1 MRGPRAAADI
11 GDELA
16 GVIAGDVVHGDDD
29 AVMFYA
35 ADAGPFAARPAA
47 AAVPRDEDDVAAA
60 VRLAAGRG
68 IPVTVRG
75 GGTGL
80 AGGAVGHGIV
90 LDMRLL
96 DRVEFDGAG
105 GGGAAGKD
113 ASVRAAAGAPKGAID
128 ALLAGRGYFLGPNPS
143 VGPYCTAG
151 GMVAT
156 NASGSRSLKYGS
168 IIDNL
173 LGVRVIDGLGRA
185 ADLPADGPL
194 SARIL
199 SAAAA
204 PAGRAAAAAAPAFPA
219 VAKNSCGYRIDA
231 LATAA
236 DSHKVFAGSEGTLGV
251 VVSAR
256 LRVAREPE
264 WRRLCVVAC
273 RSPADAAADCLALR
287 AASPSALEYVDRH
300 TLSGMGGMAPAG
312 AACALLAEFDGPAAR
327 RAAPSDLL
335 PPSLRGTV
343 AASTAD
349 ESEMRRWWRLRD
361 TALSRTLGPGGAAP
375 RSPAGG
381 RRPASRPLAT
391 PPSAHVVEDAA
402 VPPARVGDL
411 LALIASLEGRF
422 GLRAIVYGHIGSGN
436 LHVRLAGAG
445 LDGSD
450 GDGAGAHPASLR
462 PRMRRIAEWYFERV
476 VAMGG
481 TISGEHGD
489 GLARTWFVGRQYG
502 AAAMGRFAALK
513 ALLDPANILNP
524 GKVVPAPAAAR
535 AALPLKAAS
544 VPGAR
549 PPFRPL
555 GRGPAGPRRSAGGGA
570 AASGPR

>member
-1 MRGPRAAADI
+1 MRGPGAAAGI

-16 GVIAGDVVHGDDD
+16 GVIAGDVVHGCDD

-105 GGGAAGKD
+105 RG
-113 ASVRAAAGAPKGAID
+113 ASVRAAAGAPRGAID
-128 ALLAGRGYFLGPNPS
+128 ALLAGRGHFLGPNPS

-173 LGVRVIDGLGRA
+173 LGVRIIDGLGRA
-185 ADLPADGPL
+185 ADLPADGRL

-199 SAAAA
+199 SAAA
-204 PAGRAAAAAAPAFPA
+204 GRAAAPAFPA

-264 WRRLCVVAC
+264 WRRLCVIAC

-287 AASPSALEYVDRH
+287 SASPSALEYVDRH
-300 TLSGMGGMAPAG
+300 VLSGMGGMAPAW
-312 AACALLAEFDGPAAR
+312 AACALLAEFDGTAAP
-327 RAAPSDLL
+327 RAALSDLL

-349 ESEMRRWWRLRD
+349 EAEMRRWWRLRD
-361 TALSRTLGPGGAAP
+361 TALSRTLGLGNAG
-375 RSPAGG
+375 RGPAGG
-381 RRPASRPLAT
+381 GRRRRS
-391 PPSAHVVEDAA
+391 PPPPAHVVEDAA

-411 LALIASLEGRF
+411 LALIASLEERF

-436 LHVRLAGAG
+436 LHVRLAGEG

-450 GDGAGAHPASLR
+450 DAGAGVGAAGAHSASLR

-513 ALLDPANILNP
+513 ALLDPCSILNP
-524 GKVVPAPAAAR
+524 GKVVPVPAP
-535 AALPLKAAS
+535 
-544 VPGAR
+544 R
-549 PPFRPL
+549 PP
-555 GRGPAGPRRSAGGGA
+555 GS
-570 AASGPR
+570 